1 MEERATGII
10 LRTHP
15 LTETSLIVRWLTAD
29 AGRIDTAAKGA
40 RGPKSPLRGKLDLF
54 YLAQFSYI
62 RSRRSELHTLREV
75 SLLEIHRPLRTELAA
90 LRQAS
95 YASALILRNTE
106 PGTPLPEVFELFHGF
121 LAGLARCGPAPLFV
135 LAFEINLL
143 TALGQQPLLAQSGLS
158 PGARHLFAACERTN
172 WASPH
177 GQQHSMA
184 DLHELGN
191 FLLRW
196 LTYHLGG
203 VPRERALA
211 LGEKVE

>member
-40 RGPKSPLRGKLDLF
+40 RGARSPMRGKLDLF
-54 YLAQFSYI
+54 YLAQFSYT

-75 SLLEIHRPLRTELAA
+75 SLLETHRPLRTGLGA

-95 YASALILRNTE
+95 YASALILRTTE
-106 PGTPLPEVFELFHGF
+106 PGTPLPELFELFQGF
-121 LAGLARCGPAPLFV
+121 LTGLAHCGPAPLFV

-143 TALGQQPLLAQSGLS
+143 TALGQQPLLANSGLS
-158 PGARHLFAACERTN
+158 PGARHLFTACETTH
-172 WASPH
+172 WASPDW
-177 GQQHSMA
+177 QQHSTA
-184 DLHELGN
+184 DLRELGQ

-211 LGEKVE
+211 LGEQVE

>member
-29 AGRIDTAAKGA
+29 AGRIDTAARGA
-40 RGPKSPLRGKLDLF
+40 RGAKSPMRGKLDLF
-54 YLAQFSYI
+54 YLAQFSFA

-75 SLLEIHRPLRTELAA
+75 SLLETHRPLRTGLEA

-95 YASALILRNTE
+95 YASALILRTTE
-106 PGTPLPEVFELFHGF
+106 PGIPLPELFELFKGF
-121 LAGLARCGPAPLFV
+121 LAQLARTGPAPLLV

-143 TALGQQPLLAQSGLS
+143 AALGQQPLLADSGLS
-158 PGARHLFAACERTN
+158 PSARHLFASCEHIN
-172 WASPH
+172 WANPDWRPS
-177 GQQHSMA
+177 SMA
-184 DLHELGN
+184 DLQELGQ

-196 LTYHLGG
+196 LTFHVGG

-211 LGEKVE
+211 LRDTAG